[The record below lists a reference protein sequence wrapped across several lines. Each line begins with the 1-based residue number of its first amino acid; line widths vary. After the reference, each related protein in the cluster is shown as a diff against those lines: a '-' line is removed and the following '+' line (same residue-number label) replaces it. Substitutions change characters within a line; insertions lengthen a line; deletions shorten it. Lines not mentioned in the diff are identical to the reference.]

1 MRRLRTARS
10 PDPDDFA
17 EEGFDRADLE
27 GEAIGPVSD
36 EIPWLRPFGADIE
49 GLVLA
54 DSATEFEP
62 EATRIPRQA
71 RELVTLGRRL
81 DALLLLRRYLEDS
94 PRDAEVRTLLA
105 ELSDDGDEPEI
116 AMEELTVALAD
127 ASDPIPILVRR
138 GAILARRGRTAEAE
152 RDLRDAIRQRAGY
165 APAHLHLG
173 LALLRRGLGAE
184 AADALREALRWA
196 PDDPDA
202 TYYLGEALHSVGD
215 LPGALRTLERAAML
229 APALPRSYKLMG
241 RLLDRIG
248 RTEDARAMHQRARS
262 TGIP

>member
-54 DSATEFEP
+54 DSATELEP
-62 EATRIPRQA
+62 EATRVPRQA
-71 RELVTLGRRL
+71 RELVALGRRL
-81 DALLLLRRYLEDS
+81 DALLLLRRYLDDS

-105 ELSDDGDEPEI
+105 ELLDDGDEPEI
-116 AMEELTVALAD
+116 AMEELTVALTD
-127 ASDPIPILVRR
+127 ASDPVPILVRR

-173 LALLRRGLGAE
+173 LALLRRGLGAD
-184 AADALREALRWA
+184 AADAFRDALRWT

-202 TYYLGEALHSVGD
+202 TYYLGEALHSAGD
-215 LPGALRTLERAAML
+215 LPGALGTLERAAML
-229 APALPRSYKLMG
+229 APTLPRSYKLMG
-241 RLLDRIG
+241 RLLDRMG
-248 RTEDARAMHQRARS
+248 RTEDARAMHQRAGS
-262 TGIP
+262 AGSS